1 MTNSVPLNILTFP
14 IWWYAVGA
22 LTVWHWFFGFVHRS
36 FTKSGLVLFARH
48 MREPL
53 YGDYTR
59 SGRLVSFF
67 LRVILLIA
75 LIFWAVIKVF
85 GAFLIFLGF
94 LFALPLAVAMAAYQ
108 IIALL
113 FS

>member
-1 MTNSVPLNILTFP
+1 MQVPLNIVTFP

-22 LTVWHWFFGFVHRS
+22 LTVWRWFFLFAHRS
-36 FTKSGLVLFARH
+36 FTRSGLVLFARH
-48 MREPL
+48 MGEPL

-59 SGRLVSFF
+59 SGRAISFF

-75 LIFWAVIKVF
+75 KIFWAAFKVF
-85 GAFLIFLGF
+85 CALMVFVGF
-94 LFALPLAVAMAAYQ
+94 LMALPVAVISAAYQ
-108 IIALL
+108 LIAVL